1 MEYWEADKYCN
12 YTYPGS
18 GDLAVIG
25 DQQTQDFLA
34 SEVQKKGW
42 PRTLIS
48 GAVADR
54 RWRWHESRFLEV
66 KVLYYNFCVLFLP

>member
-1 MEYWEADKYCN
+1 MEYWDADSYCN
-12 YTYPGS
+12 NTYSGS

-42 PRTLIS
+42 PRTWIA
-48 GAVADR
+48 GGVDDR
-54 RWRWHESRFLEV
+54 KWRWYESKFLHVEG
-66 KVLYYNFCVLFLP
+66 FIS